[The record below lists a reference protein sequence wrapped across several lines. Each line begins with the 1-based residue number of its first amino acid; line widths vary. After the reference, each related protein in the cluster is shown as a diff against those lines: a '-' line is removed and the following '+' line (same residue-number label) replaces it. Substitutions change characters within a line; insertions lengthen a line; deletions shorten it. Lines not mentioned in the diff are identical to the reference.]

1 MAAVDRETCII
12 ERACARQE
20 RGIVSD
26 NVVMSD
32 VEDQRPHNDVK
43 YSYIDN
49 KLFLNEELHINAVV
63 IWCRL

>member
-12 ERACARQE
+12 ERTCAQQE

-26 NVVMSD
+26 KVVLSD
-32 VEDQRPHNDVK
+32 EEYQRPHNDVK

-49 KLFLNEELHINAVV
+49 ELFVNGE
-63 IWCRL
+63 